1 MKLFWLI
8 LRGFLVIWVLLAA
21 SIVAML
27 FLVTDAITAI
37 LWGGISSTLIT
48 GVVVYFIVHSR
59 VKTVQKAHPEFR
71 KRK

>member
-1 MKLFWLI
+1 
-8 LRGFLVIWVLLAA
+8 
-21 SIVAML
+21 VAML
-27 FLVTDAITAI
+27 FLVTDPTTAI